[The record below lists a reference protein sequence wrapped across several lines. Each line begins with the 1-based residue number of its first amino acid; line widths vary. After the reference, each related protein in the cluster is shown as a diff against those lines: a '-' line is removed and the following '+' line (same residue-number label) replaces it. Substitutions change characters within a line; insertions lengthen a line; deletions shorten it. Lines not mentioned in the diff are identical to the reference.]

1 MDDTSDVSGVEQST
15 VSVRLINN
23 GEVEEHLLGII
34 DCSKD
39 TTASA
44 LTDIL
49 LTKLQDFK
57 ITPENCRE
65 KLIGQS
71 YDGAGTMSGELN
83 GVQKRVQDKFP
94 AAYYNHCVA
103 HRLSLCASQTANQ
116 TPQKIFKNF
125 CLIWTVILCGPEI
138 PSVRQRNGWREVE
151 SAIVFSESWK
161 QKLIAISTEVTQK
174 FTDQLLWRFSNLKKF
189 ELMDFIHPSKFAE
202 RRAVSQAKQKGLIHD
217 LKNLYPFVVSDP
229 LALEHNLSV
238 LYSNSEIGILL
249 EKTVRERD
257 QVVAKKRERR
267 RRLKKAN
274 EEHNQNKEGER
285 NAIEDAD
292 YFERQMESTVE
303 EDFINEGKPTVQD
316 LLKVI
321 KIAGLQDALP
331 WVMKLLEL
339 AATTPLTSVHC
350 ERVFSRMKRVVSPS
364 SSTILPKRKEML

>member
-116 TPQKIFKNF
+116 TPQVARFF
-125 CLIWTVILCGPEI
+125 DTVD
-138 PSVRQRNGWREVE
+138 
-151 SAIVFSESWK
+151 
-161 QKLIAISTEVTQK
+161 KLIRFFRKVQNAHLSLVIVCRYQEIHVGYHAIWP
-174 FTDQLLWRFSNLKKF
+174 FLL
-189 ELMDFIHPSKFAE
+189 
-202 RRAVSQAKQKGLIHD
+202 
-217 LKNLYPFVVSDP
+217 
-229 LALEHNLSV
+229 
-238 LYSNSEIGILL
+238 
-249 EKTVRERD
+249 
-257 QVVAKKRERR
+257 
-267 RRLKKAN
+267 
-274 EEHNQNKEGER
+274 
-285 NAIEDAD
+285 
-292 YFERQMESTVE
+292 
-303 EDFINEGKPTVQD
+303 
-316 LLKVI
+316 
-321 KIAGLQDALP
+321 
-331 WVMKLLEL
+331 
-339 AATTPLTSVHC
+339 
-350 ERVFSRMKRVVSPS
+350 
-364 SSTILPKRKEML
+364 